1 MMHGLSGQA
10 DSKVNNNTVNPLVE
24 IEILKITEDGK
35 ESVIDVAIHETQVLF
50 RINGNLYRTFYC
62 IPHHLEDMV
71 RGHVVSEGLSQFS
84 GIKEIQVTRE
94 KDDTFIEA
102 TIDLLNLK
110 LNTVTSKKRINSA
123 DIRVA
128 TVNLDQH
135 STLFRHTG
143 GAHIAGIFNSQLL
156 IFAEDVSRH
165 CAIDKAIGLAL
176 QEKLDITQAMLLT
189 SCRQTA
195 STISKAIHT
204 EIPIV
209 ISTSAVSSL
218 AIESAEKYG
227 ITLIGFARKRRFN
240 VYSHKERIIN
250 ND

>member
-1 MMHGLSGQA
+1 MTHSLSGQV
-10 DSKVNNNTVNPLVE
+10 DSKVNSNTINSLVE
-24 IEILKITEDGK
+24 IEILKVTEDKK
-35 ESVIDVAIHETQVLF
+35 ESVIDVAIHEAQVLF
-50 RINGNLYRTFYC
+50 RINGTLYRTFYC
-62 IPHHLEDMV
+62 IPNHLEDMV

-84 GIKEIQVTRE
+84 GIKETRVTN
-94 KDDTFIEA
+94 DGAYILIEA
-102 TIDLLNLK
+102 TIDALNLK
-110 LNTVTSKKRINSA
+110 PNTVTSKKRINLA

-128 TVNLDQH
+128 TVKLDQH

-143 GAHIAGIFNSQLL
+143 GAHIAGIFNRHLS

-176 QEKLDITQAMLLT
+176 QKKLDITQAMLLT

-204 EIPIV
+204 GIPIV
-209 ISTSAVSSL
+209 VSTSAVSSL
-218 AIESAEKYG
+218 AIESAAKYG
-227 ITLIGFARKRRFN
+227 ITLIGFARKRSFN
-240 VYSHKERIIN
+240 IYSHRDRIVT